1 MFKNIDLKI
10 LFFFICLVSY
20 SQEPVSW
27 STSVEKINDNNYKL
41 VTTANIQ
48 DNWRLYSQNLED
60 GGALPTEFIFEDES
74 IFESFSVVSE
84 RESITKY
91 DPIFKMDQS
100 YFIEETVFT
109 QDISLKDGLKQN
121 TIIQDLY
128 YQVCDDRVCIFQD
141 IKLVYNL
148 NSDDISLINS
158 FDYSS
163 IVSDLKLSLGNSE
176 LLENEYVTENNDNF
190 SRRLNILILGLFG
203 GFLALLTPCVFPMIP
218 LTVSF
223 FSTKNEKAKLYSM
236 SYGFFIILIYVSL
249 SIPFYFLENINPEI
263 LNQISTSPILNF
275 IFFAIFIVFAL
286 SLFGLFEI
294 TLPSSWSNTVDTK
307 SNLYKGL
314 ISTFFMSLTLCL
326 VSFSCTGPILGTL
339 LVGTLTSDGGA
350 IDLTYGM
357 LGFGVALAIPFTLLA
372 FFPNIINKLPKS
384 GSWTNTIKV
393 ILGFVELAL
402 AFKFLSNVDLIQEWG
417 LLKREVFIAIW
428 VLISIACG
436 IYLIIVSRKNSYIIS
451 SIFFIFIGLYM
462 GSSLFNKSTNMSLL
476 SGLLPPEFYSI
487 YNNSND
493 CPLGL
498 DCIKD
503 FNEGLNKSKLT
514 KKPILLDFTG
524 WACANCRRVEE
535 NTWSVP
541 KVYDLINN
549 DFVLISL
556 YVDDRSD
563 LSSEDIIVL
572 KDKNGNEKILDK
584 VGEKW
589 SAFQT
594 INFKNNSQPYYVL
607 LSPDLQ
613 LLNKPLQYTDTETY
627 YEWLSEGLENFKS
640 VNYFLK

>member
-1 MFKNIDLKI
+1 MLKSLNLKLLFI
-10 LFFFICLVSY
+10 LLSFFSF
-20 SQEPVSW
+20 SQDPVTW
-27 STSVEKINDNNYKL
+27 STSVEKINNNTYKL
-41 VTTANIQ
+41 ITEASIQ
-48 DNWRLYSQNLED
+48 ENWRLYSQNLED
-60 GGALPTEFIFEDES
+60 GGALPTEFVFEDES
-74 IFESFSVVSE
+74 IFQSFSNVQE
-84 RESITKY
+84 LDAITKF
-91 DPIFKMDQS
+91 DPIFQMDQS
-100 YFIEETVFT
+100 YFINQTFFT
-109 QDISLKDGLKQN
+109 QEIVLGDNFNQKSIV
-121 TIIQDLY
+121 QDLY

-141 IKLVYNL
+141 IKLIFNL
-148 NSDDISLINS
+148 DSENESVIKS

-163 IVSDLKLSLGNSE
+163 IISDLQLDLQNTE
-176 LLENEYVTENNDNF
+176 LLENEYVNESSNNF
-190 SRRLNILILGLFG
+190 SRRLNILILGLLG

-223 FSTKNEKAKLYSM
+223 FSTKNEKARLYSM

-275 IFFAIFIVFAL
+275 IFFAIFIAFAL

-294 TLPSSWSNTVDTK
+294 TLPASWSNTVDSK

-384 GSWTNTIKV
+384 GSWTNSIKV

-417 LLKREVFIAIW
+417 ILKREVFIGIW
-428 VLISIACG
+428 VLISVSCG
-436 IYLIIVSRKNSYIIS
+436 LYLIITSRKTSYIIS
-451 SIFFIFIGLYM
+451 STFFILIGLYM

-487 YNNSND
+487 YNDSND

-503 FNEGLNKSKLT
+503 FDKGLDLAKLNN
-514 KKPILLDFTG
+514 KPILLDFTG

-549 DFVLISL
+549 EFILISL
-556 YVDDRSD
+556 YVDDRSA
-563 LSSEDIIVL
+563 LSRDEIIVL
-572 KDKNGNEKILDK
+572 RDKNGNEKILNK

-594 INFKNNSQPYYVL
+594 VNFKNNSQPYYVL
-607 LSPDLQ
+607 LSPNLD
-613 LLNKPLQYTDTETY
+613 LLNKPLQYTDTDTY
-627 YEWLSEGLENFKS
+627 FSWLDEGLKNYKS
-640 VNYFLK
+640 NYLLK

>member
-1 MFKNIDLKI
+1 MFKNLSLKI
-10 LFFFICLVSY
+10 LFTLFSLLSF
-20 SQEPVSW
+20 SQDPVKW
-27 STSVEKINDNNYKL
+27 STSVKKINDITFQLNTK
-41 VTTANIQ
+41 AEIE
-48 DNWRLYSQNLED
+48 DNWRLYSQNLDD
-60 GGALPTEFIFEDES
+60 GGALPTEFIFEDNS
-74 IFESFSVVSE
+74 ILKSFSNVLE
-84 RESITKY
+84 PEPITKY

-100 YFIEETVFT
+100 YFVNNVVFT
-109 QDISLKDGLKQN
+109 QNIVLLENFNNDS
-121 TIIQDLY
+121 IIQNLY

-141 IKLVYNL
+141 VQLVFNL
-148 NSDDISLINS
+148 SSNEVQSVSS

-163 IVSDLKLSLGNSE
+163 IESDLKLDLGNYE
-176 LLENEYVTENNDNF
+176 LIKNEYVSESSSSF
-190 SRRLNILILGLFG
+190 SRRLNILILGLLG

-223 FSTKNEKAKLYSM
+223 FSTKNEKAKLYST
-236 SYGFFIILIYVSL
+236 SYGLFIVLIYLSL
-249 SIPFYFLENINPEI
+249 SLPFYFLENINPEI

-275 IFFAIFIVFAL
+275 IFFAIFIAFAL
-286 SLFGLFEI
+286 SLFGLFDI
-294 TLPSSWSNTVDTK
+294 TLPSSWSNTVDSK

-339 LVGTLTSDGGA
+339 LVGTLNSDGGA

-417 LLKREVFIAIW
+417 ILKREVFIAIW
-428 VLISIACG
+428 VLIFIACG
-436 IYLIIVSRKNSYIIS
+436 LYLIITSRKTSYIIS
-451 SIFFIFIGLYM
+451 SLSFILIGLYM
-462 GSSLFNKSTNMSLL
+462 GSSLFTKSTNLSLL

-487 YNNSND
+487 HNDTNN

-498 DCIKD
+498 DCVKD
-503 FNEGLNKSKLT
+503 FNDGLNKSKINN
-514 KKPILLDFTG
+514 KPILLDFTG

-541 KVYDLINN
+541 KVFDLINN
-549 DFVLISL
+549 EFVLISL
-556 YVDDRSD
+556 YVDDRTNLNGD
-563 LSSEDIIVL
+563 EVIIL
-572 KDKNGNEKILDK
+572 RDKNGNEKILDK

-594 INFKNNSQPYYVL
+594 LNFQNNSQPYYVL
-607 LSPDLQ
+607 LSPNLDI
-613 LLNKPLQYTDTETY
+613 LNKPIQYTDTDTY
-627 YEWLSEGLENFKS
+627 YDWLIDGLNKFK
-640 VNYFLK
+640 N

>member
-1 MFKNIDLKI
+1 MFKNLSLKI
-10 LFFFICLVSY
+10 LFTLFSLLSF
-20 SQEPVSW
+20 SQDPVKW
-27 STSVEKINDNNYKL
+27 STSVKKINDITFQLNTK
-41 VTTANIQ
+41 AEIE
-48 DNWRLYSQNLED
+48 DNWRLYSQNLDD
-60 GGALPTEFIFEDES
+60 GGALPTEFIFEDNS
-74 IFESFSVVSE
+74 ILKSFSNVLE
-84 RESITKY
+84 PEPITKY

-100 YFIEETVFT
+100 YFVNNVVFT
-109 QDISLKDGLKQN
+109 QDIVLLESFNNDS
-121 TIIQDLY
+121 IIQNLY

-141 IKLVYNL
+141 VQLVF
-148 NSDDISLINS
+148 SLSSNEVQSVSS

-163 IVSDLKLSLGNSE
+163 IESDLKLDLGNYE
-176 LLENEYVTENNDNF
+176 LIKNEYVSESSSSF
-190 SRRLNILILGLFG
+190 SRRLNILILGLLG

-223 FSTKNEKAKLYSM
+223 FSTKNEKAKLYST
-236 SYGFFIILIYVSL
+236 SYGLFIVLIYLSL
-249 SIPFYFLENINPEI
+249 SLPFYFLENINPEI

-275 IFFAIFIVFAL
+275 IFFAIFIAFAL
-286 SLFGLFEI
+286 SLFGLFDI
-294 TLPSSWSNTVDTK
+294 TLPSSWSNTVDSK

-417 LLKREVFIAIW
+417 ILKREVFIAIW
-428 VLISIACG
+428 VLIFIACG
-436 IYLIIVSRKNSYIIS
+436 LYLIITSRKTSYIIS
-451 SIFFIFIGLYM
+451 SLSFILIGLYM
-462 GSSLFNKSTNMSLL
+462 GSSLFMKSTNLSLL

-487 YNNSND
+487 HNDTNN

-498 DCIKD
+498 DCVKD
-503 FNEGLNKSKLT
+503 FNDGLNKSKINN
-514 KKPILLDFTG
+514 KPILLDFTG

-541 KVYDLINN
+541 KVFDLINN
-549 DFVLISL
+549 EFVLISL
-556 YVDDRSD
+556 YVDDRTNLNGD
-563 LSSEDIIVL
+563 EIIL
-572 KDKNGNEKILDK
+572 LRDKNGNEKILDK

-594 INFKNNSQPYYVL
+594 LNFQNNSQPYYVL
-607 LSPDLQ
+607 LSPNLDI
-613 LLNKPLQYTDTETY
+613 LNKPIQYTDTDTY
-627 YEWLSEGLENFKS
+627 YDWLIDGLNKFK
-640 VNYFLK
+640 N

>member
-1 MFKNIDLKI
+1 MFKNLSLKI
-10 LFFFICLVSY
+10 LFTLFSLLSF
-20 SQEPVSW
+20 SQDPVKW
-27 STSVEKINDNNYKL
+27 STSVKKINDITFQL
-41 VTTANIQ
+41 NIKAEIK
-48 DNWRLYSQNLED
+48 DNWRLYSQNLDD
-60 GGALPTEFIFEDES
+60 GGALPTEFIFEDNS
-74 IFESFSVVSE
+74 ILKSFSNVLE
-84 RESITKY
+84 PESITKY

-100 YFIEETVFT
+100 YFVNNVVFT
-109 QDISLKDGLKQN
+109 QDIVLLESFNNDS
-121 TIIQDLY
+121 IIQNLY

-141 IKLVYNL
+141 VQLVFNL
-148 NSDDISLINS
+148 SSNEVQSVSS

-163 IVSDLKLSLGNSE
+163 IESDLKLDLGNYE
-176 LLENEYVTENNDNF
+176 LIKNEYVSESSSSF
-190 SRRLNILILGLFG
+190 SRRLNILILGLLG

-223 FSTKNEKAKLYSM
+223 FSTKNEKAKLYST
-236 SYGFFIILIYVSL
+236 SYGLFIVLIYLSL
-249 SIPFYFLENINPEI
+249 SLPFYFLENINPEI

-275 IFFAIFIVFAL
+275 IFFAIFIAFAL
-286 SLFGLFEI
+286 SLFGLFDI
-294 TLPSSWSNTVDTK
+294 TLPSSWSNTVDSK

-417 LLKREVFIAIW
+417 ILKREVFIAIW
-428 VLISIACG
+428 VLIFIACG
-436 IYLIIVSRKNSYIIS
+436 LYLIITSRKTSYIIS
-451 SIFFIFIGLYM
+451 SLSFILIGLYM
-462 GSSLFNKSTNMSLL
+462 GSSLFTKSTNLSLL

-487 YNNSND
+487 HNDTNN

-498 DCIKD
+498 DCVKD
-503 FNEGLNKSKLT
+503 FNDGLNKSKINN
-514 KKPILLDFTG
+514 KPILLDFTG

-541 KVYDLINN
+541 KVFDLINN
-549 DFVLISL
+549 EFVLISL
-556 YVDDRSD
+556 YVDDRTNLNGD
-563 LSSEDIIVL
+563 EIIL
-572 KDKNGNEKILDK
+572 LRDKNGNEKILDK

-594 INFKNNSQPYYVL
+594 LNFQNNSQPYYVL
-607 LSPDLQ
+607 LSPNLDI
-613 LLNKPLQYTDTETY
+613 LNKPIQYTDTDTY
-627 YEWLSEGLENFKS
+627 YDWLIDGLNKFK
-640 VNYFLK
+640 N

>member
-1 MFKNIDLKI
+1 MFKNLSLKI
-10 LFFFICLVSY
+10 LFTLFSLLSF
-20 SQEPVSW
+20 SQDPVKW
-27 STSVEKINDNNYKL
+27 STSVKKINDITFQLNTK
-41 VTTANIQ
+41 AEIE
-48 DNWRLYSQNLED
+48 DNWRLYSQNLDD
-60 GGALPTEFIFEDES
+60 GGALPTEFIFEDNS
-74 IFESFSVVSE
+74 ILKSFSNVLE
-84 RESITKY
+84 PEPITKY

-100 YFIEETVFT
+100 YFVNNVVFT
-109 QDISLKDGLKQN
+109 QDIVLLESFNNDS
-121 TIIQDLY
+121 IIQNLY

-141 IKLVYNL
+141 VQLVFNL
-148 NSDDISLINS
+148 SSNEVQSVSS

-163 IVSDLKLSLGNSE
+163 IESDLKLDLGNYE
-176 LLENEYVTENNDNF
+176 LIKNEYVSESSSSF
-190 SRRLNILILGLFG
+190 SRRLNILILGLLG

-223 FSTKNEKAKLYSM
+223 FSTKNEKAKLYST
-236 SYGFFIILIYVSL
+236 SYGLFIVLIYLSL
-249 SIPFYFLENINPEI
+249 SLPFYFLENINPEI

-275 IFFAIFIVFAL
+275 IFFAIFIAFAL
-286 SLFGLFEI
+286 SLFGLFDI
-294 TLPSSWSNTVDTK
+294 TLPSSWSNTVDSK

-417 LLKREVFIAIW
+417 ILKREVFIAIW
-428 VLISIACG
+428 VLIFIACG
-436 IYLIIVSRKNSYIIS
+436 LYLIITSRKTSYIIS
-451 SIFFIFIGLYM
+451 SLSFILIGLYM
-462 GSSLFNKSTNMSLL
+462 GSSLFTKSTNLSLL

-487 YNNSND
+487 HNDTNN

-498 DCIKD
+498 DCVKD
-503 FNEGLNKSKLT
+503 FNDGLNKSKINN
-514 KKPILLDFTG
+514 KPILLDFTG

-541 KVYDLINN
+541 KVFDLINN
-549 DFVLISL
+549 EFVLISL
-556 YVDDRSD
+556 YVDDRNNLNGD
-563 LSSEDIIVL
+563 EIIL
-572 KDKNGNEKILDK
+572 LRDKNGNEKILDK

-594 INFKNNSQPYYVL
+594 LNFQNNSQPYYVL
-607 LSPDLQ
+607 LSPNLDI
-613 LLNKPLQYTDTETY
+613 LNKPIQYTDTDTY
-627 YEWLSEGLENFKS
+627 YDWLIDGLNKFK
-640 VNYFLK
+640 N

>member
-1 MFKNIDLKI
+1 MFKNLSIKI
-10 LFFFICLVSY
+10 LFTLFSLLSF
-20 SQEPVSW
+20 SQDPVKW
-27 STSVEKINDNNYKL
+27 STSVKKINDITFQLNTK
-41 VTTANIQ
+41 AEIQ
-48 DNWRLYSQNLED
+48 DNWRLYSQNLDD
-60 GGALPTEFIFEDES
+60 GGALPTEFIFEDNS
-74 IFESFSVVSE
+74 ILKSFSNVLE
-84 RESITKY
+84 PEPITKY

-100 YFIEETVFT
+100 YFVNNVVFT
-109 QDISLKDGLKQN
+109 QDIVLLENFNNDS
-121 TIIQDLY
+121 IIQNLY

-141 IKLVYNL
+141 VQLVFNL
-148 NSDDISLINS
+148 SSNEVESVSS

-163 IVSDLKLSLGNSE
+163 IESDLKLDLGNYE
-176 LLENEYVTENNDNF
+176 LIKNEYVSESSSSF
-190 SRRLNILILGLFG
+190 SRRLNILILGLIG

-223 FSTKNEKAKLYSM
+223 FSTKNEKAKLYST
-236 SYGFFIILIYVSL
+236 SYGLFIVLIYLSL
-249 SIPFYFLENINPEI
+249 SLPFYFLENINPEI

-275 IFFAIFIVFAL
+275 IFFAIFIAFAL
-286 SLFGLFEI
+286 SLFGLFDI
-294 TLPSSWSNTVDTK
+294 TLPSSWSNTVDSK

-393 ILGFVELAL
+393 ILGFLELAL

-417 LLKREVFIAIW
+417 ILKREVFIAIW
-428 VLISIACG
+428 VLIFIACG
-436 IYLIIVSRKNSYIIS
+436 LYLIITSRKTSYIIS
-451 SIFFIFIGLYM
+451 SLSFILIGLYM
-462 GSSLFNKSTNMSLL
+462 GSSLFTKSTNLSLL

-487 YNNSND
+487 HNDTNN

-498 DCIKD
+498 DCVKD
-503 FNEGLNKSKLT
+503 FNDGLNKSKINN
-514 KKPILLDFTG
+514 KPILLDFTG

-541 KVYDLINN
+541 KVFDLINN
-549 DFVLISL
+549 KFVLISL
-556 YVDDRSD
+556 YVDDRTNLNGD
-563 LSSEDIIVL
+563 EVILL
-572 KDKNGNEKILDK
+572 RDKNGNEKILDK

-594 INFKNNSQPYYVL
+594 LNFQNNSQPYYVL
-607 LSPDLQ
+607 LSPNLDI
-613 LLNKPLQYTDTETY
+613 LNKPIQYTDTDTY
-627 YEWLSEGLENFKS
+627 YDWLIDGLNKFK
-640 VNYFLK
+640 N

>member
-1 MFKNIDLKI
+1 MLKSLNLKLLFI
-10 LFFFICLVSY
+10 LLSFFSF
-20 SQEPVSW
+20 SQDPVTW
-27 STSVEKINDNNYKL
+27 STSVEKINNNTYKL
-41 VTTANIQ
+41 ITEASIQ
-48 DNWRLYSQNLED
+48 ENWRLYSQNLED
-60 GGALPTEFIFEDES
+60 GGALPTEFVFEDES
-74 IFESFSVVSE
+74 IFQSFSNVQE
-84 RESITKY
+84 LDAITKF
-91 DPIFKMDQS
+91 DPIFQMDQS
-100 YFIEETVFT
+100 YFINQTFFT
-109 QDISLKDGLKQN
+109 QE
-121 TIIQDLY
+121 IILDDNFNQKSIVQDLY

-141 IKLVYNL
+141 IKLVFNL
-148 NSDDISLINS
+148 DSEDESVIKS

-163 IVSDLKLSLGNSE
+163 IISDLQLDLQNTE
-176 LLENEYVTENNDNF
+176 LLENEYVNESSNNF
-190 SRRLNILILGLFG
+190 SRRLNILILGLLG

-223 FSTKNEKAKLYSM
+223 FSTKNEKARLYSM

-275 IFFAIFIVFAL
+275 IFFAIFIAFAL

-294 TLPSSWSNTVDTK
+294 TLPSSWSNTVDSK

-384 GSWTNTIKV
+384 GSWTNSVKV

-417 LLKREVFIAIW
+417 ILKREVFIGIW
-428 VLISIACG
+428 VLISVSCG
-436 IYLIIVSRKNSYIIS
+436 LYLIITSRKTSYIIS
-451 SIFFIFIGLYM
+451 STFFILIGLYM

-487 YNNSND
+487 YNDSND

-503 FNEGLNKSKLT
+503 FDKGLDLAKLNN
-514 KKPILLDFTG
+514 KPILLDFTG

-549 DFVLISL
+549 EFILISL
-556 YVDDRSD
+556 YVDDRSA
-563 LSSEDIIVL
+563 LSRDEIIVL
-572 KDKNGNEKILDK
+572 RDKNGNEKILNK

-594 INFKNNSQPYYVL
+594 VNFKNNSQPYYVL
-607 LSPDLQ
+607 LSPNLD
-613 LLNKPLQYTDTETY
+613 LLNKPLQYTDTDTY
-627 YEWLSEGLENFKS
+627 FSWLDEGLKNYKS
-640 VNYFLK
+640 NYLLK

>member
-1 MFKNIDLKI
+1 MFKNLSLKI
-10 LFFFICLVSY
+10 LFTLFSLLSF
-20 SQEPVSW
+20 SQDPVKW
-27 STSVEKINDNNYKL
+27 STSVKKINDITFQLNTK
-41 VTTANIQ
+41 AEIE
-48 DNWRLYSQNLED
+48 DNWRLYSQNLDD
-60 GGALPTEFIFEDES
+60 GGALPTEFIFEDNS
-74 IFESFSVVSE
+74 ILKSFSNVLE
-84 RESITKY
+84 PEPITKY

-100 YFIEETVFT
+100 YFVNNVVFT
-109 QDISLKDGLKQN
+109 QDIVLLESFNNDS
-121 TIIQDLY
+121 IIQNLY

-141 IKLVYNL
+141 VQLVFNL
-148 NSDDISLINS
+148 SSNEVQSVSS

-163 IVSDLKLSLGNSE
+163 IESDLKLDLGNYE
-176 LLENEYVTENNDNF
+176 LIKNEYVSESSSSF
-190 SRRLNILILGLFG
+190 SRRLNILILGLLG

-223 FSTKNEKAKLYSM
+223 FSTKNEKAKLYST
-236 SYGFFIILIYVSL
+236 SYGLFIVLIYLSL

-275 IFFAIFIVFAL
+275 IFFAIFIAFAL
-286 SLFGLFEI
+286 SLFGLFDI
-294 TLPSSWSNTVDTK
+294 TLPSSWSNTVDSK

-417 LLKREVFIAIW
+417 ILKREVFIAIW
-428 VLISIACG
+428 VLIFIACG
-436 IYLIIVSRKNSYIIS
+436 LYLIITSRKTSYIIS
-451 SIFFIFIGLYM
+451 SLSFILIGLYM
-462 GSSLFNKSTNMSLL
+462 GSSLFTKSTNLSLL

-487 YNNSND
+487 HNDTNN

-498 DCIKD
+498 DCVKD
-503 FNEGLNKSKLT
+503 FNDGLNKSKINN
-514 KKPILLDFTG
+514 KPILLDFTG

-541 KVYDLINN
+541 KVFDLINN
-549 DFVLISL
+549 EFVLISL
-556 YVDDRSD
+556 YVDDRTNLNGD
-563 LSSEDIIVL
+563 EIIL
-572 KDKNGNEKILDK
+572 LRDKNGNEKILDK

-594 INFKNNSQPYYVL
+594 LNFQNNSQPYYVL
-607 LSPDLQ
+607 LSPNLDI
-613 LLNKPLQYTDTETY
+613 LNKPIQYTDTDTY
-627 YEWLSEGLENFKS
+627 YDWLIDGLNKFK
-640 VNYFLK
+640 N

>member
-1 MFKNIDLKI
+1 MFKNLSLKI
-10 LFFFICLVSY
+10 LFTLFSLLSF
-20 SQEPVSW
+20 SQDPVKW
-27 STSVEKINDNNYKL
+27 STSVKKINDITFQLNTK
-41 VTTANIQ
+41 AEIE
-48 DNWRLYSQNLED
+48 DNWRLYSQNLDD
-60 GGALPTEFIFEDES
+60 GGALPTEFIFEDNS
-74 IFESFSVVSE
+74 ILKSFSNVLE
-84 RESITKY
+84 PEPITKY

-100 YFIEETVFT
+100 YFVNNVVFT
-109 QDISLKDGLKQN
+109 QDIVLLESFNNDS
-121 TIIQDLY
+121 IIQNLY

-141 IKLVYNL
+141 VQLVFNL
-148 NSDDISLINS
+148 SSNEVQSVSS

-163 IVSDLKLSLGNSE
+163 IESDLKLDLGNYE
-176 LLENEYVTENNDNF
+176 LIKNEYVSESSSSF
-190 SRRLNILILGLFG
+190 SRRLNILILGLLG

-223 FSTKNEKAKLYSM
+223 FSTKNEKAKLYST
-236 SYGFFIILIYVSL
+236 SYGLFIVLIYLSL
-249 SIPFYFLENINPEI
+249 SLPFYFLENINPEI

-275 IFFAIFIVFAL
+275 IFFAIFIAFAL
-286 SLFGLFEI
+286 SLFGLFDI
-294 TLPSSWSNTVDTK
+294 TLPSSWSNTVDSK

-417 LLKREVFIAIW
+417 ILKREVFIAIW
-428 VLISIACG
+428 VLIFIACG
-436 IYLIIVSRKNSYIIS
+436 LYLIITSRKTSYIIS
-451 SIFFIFIGLYM
+451 SLSFILIGLYM
-462 GSSLFNKSTNMSLL
+462 SSSLFTKSTNLSLL

-487 YNNSND
+487 HNDTNN

-498 DCIKD
+498 DCVKD
-503 FNEGLNKSKLT
+503 FNDGLNKSKINN
-514 KKPILLDFTG
+514 KPILLDFTG

-541 KVYDLINN
+541 KVFDLINN
-549 DFVLISL
+549 EFVLISL
-556 YVDDRSD
+556 YVDDRTNLNGD
-563 LSSEDIIVL
+563 EIIL
-572 KDKNGNEKILDK
+572 LRDKNGNEKILDK

-594 INFKNNSQPYYVL
+594 LNFQNNSQPYYVL
-607 LSPDLQ
+607 LSPNLDI
-613 LLNKPLQYTDTETY
+613 LNKPIQYTDTDTY
-627 YEWLSEGLENFKS
+627 YDWLIDGLNKFK
-640 VNYFLK
+640 N

>member
-1 MFKNIDLKI
+1 MFKNLSLKI
-10 LFFFICLVSY
+10 LFTLFSLLSF
-20 SQEPVSW
+20 SQDPVKW
-27 STSVEKINDNNYKL
+27 STSVKKINDITFQLITK
-41 VTTANIQ
+41 AEIE
-48 DNWRLYSQNLED
+48 DNWRLYSQNLDD
-60 GGALPTEFIFEDES
+60 GGALPTEFIFEDNS
-74 IFESFSVVSE
+74 ILKSFSNVLE
-84 RESITKY
+84 PEPITKY

-100 YFIEETVFT
+100 YFVNNVVFT
-109 QDISLKDGLKQN
+109 QNIVLLENFNNDS
-121 TIIQDLY
+121 IIQNLY

-141 IKLVYNL
+141 VQLVFNL
-148 NSDDISLINS
+148 SSNQLQSVNS

-163 IVSDLKLSLGNSE
+163 IESDLKLDLGNYE
-176 LLENEYVTENNDNF
+176 LIKNEYVSESSSSF
-190 SRRLNILILGLFG
+190 SRRLNILILGLLG

-223 FSTKNEKAKLYSM
+223 FSTKNEKAKLYST
-236 SYGFFIILIYVSL
+236 SYGLFIVLIYLSL
-249 SIPFYFLENINPEI
+249 SLPFYFLENINPEI

-275 IFFAIFIVFAL
+275 IFFAIFIAFAL
-286 SLFGLFEI
+286 SLFGLFDI
-294 TLPSSWSNTVDTK
+294 TLPSSWSNTVDSK

-393 ILGFVELAL
+393 ILGFMELAL

-417 LLKREVFIAIW
+417 ILKREVFIAIW
-428 VLISIACG
+428 VLIFIACG
-436 IYLIIVSRKNSYIIS
+436 LYLIITSRKTSYIIS
-451 SIFFIFIGLYM
+451 SLSFILIGLYM
-462 GSSLFNKSTNMSLL
+462 GSSLFTKSTNLSFL

-487 YNNSND
+487 HNDTNN

-498 DCIKD
+498 DCVKD
-503 FNEGLNKSKLT
+503 FNDGLNKSKINN
-514 KKPILLDFTG
+514 KPILLDFTG

-541 KVYDLINN
+541 KVFDLINN
-549 DFVLISL
+549 EFVLISL
-556 YVDDRSD
+556 YVDDRTNLNGD
-563 LSSEDIIVL
+563 EIILL

-594 INFKNNSQPYYVL
+594 LNFQINSQPYYVL
-607 LSPDLQ
+607 LSPNLDI
-613 LLNKPLQYTDTETY
+613 LNKPIQYTDTDTY
-627 YEWLSEGLENFKS
+627 YDWLIDGLNKFK
-640 VNYFLK
+640 N

>member
-1 MFKNIDLKI
+1 MFKNLSLKI
-10 LFFFICLVSY
+10 LFTLFSLLCF
-20 SQEPVSW
+20 SQDPVKW
-27 STSVEKINDNNYKL
+27 STSVKKINDITFQLNTK
-41 VTTANIQ
+41 AEIE
-48 DNWRLYSQNLED
+48 DNWRLYSQNLDD
-60 GGALPTEFIFEDES
+60 GGALPTEFIFEDNS
-74 IFESFSVVSE
+74 ILKSFSNVLE
-84 RESITKY
+84 PEPITKY

-100 YFIEETVFT
+100 YFVNNVVFT
-109 QDISLKDGLKQN
+109 QNIVLLENFNNDS
-121 TIIQDLY
+121 IIQNLY

-141 IKLVYNL
+141 VQLVFNL
-148 NSDDISLINS
+148 SSNEVQSVSS
-158 FDYSS
+158 FNYSS
-163 IVSDLKLSLGNSE
+163 IESDLKLDLGNYE
-176 LLENEYVTENNDNF
+176 LIKNEYVSESSSSF
-190 SRRLNILILGLFG
+190 SRRLNILILGLLG

-223 FSTKNEKAKLYSM
+223 FSTKNEKAKLYST
-236 SYGFFIILIYVSL
+236 SYGLFIILIYISL
-249 SIPFYFLENINPEI
+249 SLPFYFLENINPEI

-275 IFFAIFIVFAL
+275 IFFAIFIAFAL
-286 SLFGLFEI
+286 SLFGLFDI
-294 TLPSSWSNTVDTK
+294 TLPSSWSNTVDSK

-402 AFKFLSNVDLIQEWG
+402 AFKFLSNVDLVQEWG
-417 LLKREVFIAIW
+417 ILKREVFIAIW
-428 VLISIACG
+428 VLIFIACG
-436 IYLIIVSRKNSYIIS
+436 LYLIITSRKTSYIIS
-451 SIFFIFIGLYM
+451 SLSFILIGLYM
-462 GSSLFNKSTNMSLL
+462 GSSLFTKSTNLSLL

-487 YNNSND
+487 HNDTNN

-498 DCIKD
+498 DCVKD
-503 FNEGLNKSKLT
+503 FNDGLNKSKINN
-514 KKPILLDFTG
+514 KPILLDFTG

-541 KVYDLINN
+541 KVFDLINN
-549 DFVLISL
+549 EFVLISL
-556 YVDDRSD
+556 YVDDRTNLNGD
-563 LSSEDIIVL
+563 EIILL

-594 INFKNNSQPYYVL
+594 LNFQNNSQPYYVL
-607 LSPDLQ
+607 LSPNLDI
-613 LLNKPLQYTDTETY
+613 LNKPIQYTDTDTY
-627 YEWLSEGLENFKS
+627 YDWLIDGLNKFK
-640 VNYFLK
+640 N

>member
-1 MFKNIDLKI
+1 MFKNLSLKI
-10 LFFFICLVSY
+10 LFTLFSLLSF
-20 SQEPVSW
+20 SQDPVKW
-27 STSVEKINDNNYKL
+27 STSVKKINDITFQLNTK
-41 VTTANIQ
+41 AEIE
-48 DNWRLYSQNLED
+48 DNWRLYSQNLDD
-60 GGALPTEFIFEDES
+60 GGALPTEFIFEDNS
-74 IFESFSVVSE
+74 ILKSFSNVLE
-84 RESITKY
+84 PEPITKY

-100 YFIEETVFT
+100 YFVNNVVFT
-109 QDISLKDGLKQN
+109 QDIVLLESFNNDS
-121 TIIQDLY
+121 IIQNLY

-141 IKLVYNL
+141 VQLVFNL
-148 NSDDISLINS
+148 SSNKMQSVSS

-163 IVSDLKLSLGNSE
+163 IESDLKLDLGNYE
-176 LLENEYVTENNDNF
+176 LIKNEYVSESSSSF
-190 SRRLNILILGLFG
+190 SRRLNILILGLLG

-223 FSTKNEKAKLYSM
+223 FSTKNEKAKLYST
-236 SYGFFIILIYVSL
+236 SYGLFIVLIYLSL
-249 SIPFYFLENINPEI
+249 SLPFYFLENINPEI

-275 IFFAIFIVFAL
+275 IFFAIFIAFAL
-286 SLFGLFEI
+286 SLFGLFDI
-294 TLPSSWSNTVDTK
+294 TLPSSWSNTVDSK

-417 LLKREVFIAIW
+417 ILKREVFITIW
-428 VLISIACG
+428 VLIFMACG
-436 IYLIIVSRKNSYIIS
+436 LYLIITSRKTSYIIS
-451 SIFFIFIGLYM
+451 SLSFILIGLYM
-462 GSSLFNKSTNMSLL
+462 GSSLFTKSTNLSLL

-487 YNNSND
+487 HNDTNN

-498 DCIKD
+498 DCVKD
-503 FNEGLNKSKLT
+503 FNDGLNKSKINN
-514 KKPILLDFTG
+514 KPILLDFTG

-541 KVYDLINN
+541 KVFDLINN
-549 DFVLISL
+549 EFVLISL
-556 YVDDRSD
+556 YVDDRTNLNGD
-563 LSSEDIIVL
+563 EIIL
-572 KDKNGNEKILDK
+572 LRDKNGNEKILDK

-594 INFKNNSQPYYVL
+594 LNFQNNSQPYYVL
-607 LSPDLQ
+607 LSPNLDI
-613 LLNKPLQYTDTETY
+613 LNKPIQYTDTDTY
-627 YEWLSEGLENFKS
+627 YDWLIDGLDKFK
-640 VNYFLK
+640 N

>member
-1 MFKNIDLKI
+1 MFKNLSLKI
-10 LFFFICLVSY
+10 LFTLFSLLSF
-20 SQEPVSW
+20 SQDPVKW
-27 STSVEKINDNNYKL
+27 STSVKKINDITFQLNTK
-41 VTTANIQ
+41 AEIE
-48 DNWRLYSQNLED
+48 DNWRLYSQNLDD
-60 GGALPTEFIFEDES
+60 GGALPTEFIFEDNS
-74 IFESFSVVSE
+74 ILKSFSNVLE
-84 RESITKY
+84 PEPITKY

-100 YFIEETVFT
+100 YFVNNVVFT
-109 QDISLKDGLKQN
+109 QDIVLLESFNNDS
-121 TIIQDLY
+121 IIQNLY

-141 IKLVYNL
+141 VQLVFNL
-148 NSDDISLINS
+148 SSNEVQSVSS

-163 IVSDLKLSLGNSE
+163 IESDLKLDLGNYE
-176 LLENEYVTENNDNF
+176 LIKNEYVSESSSSF
-190 SRRLNILILGLFG
+190 SRRLNILILGLLG

-223 FSTKNEKAKLYSM
+223 FSTKNEKAKLYST
-236 SYGFFIILIYVSL
+236 SYGLFIVLIYLSL
-249 SIPFYFLENINPEI
+249 SLPFYFLENINPEI

-275 IFFAIFIVFAL
+275 IFFAIFIAFAL
-286 SLFGLFEI
+286 SLFGLFDI
-294 TLPSSWSNTVDTK
+294 TLPSSWSNTVDSK

-417 LLKREVFIAIW
+417 ILKREVFIAIW
-428 VLISIACG
+428 VLIFIACG
-436 IYLIIVSRKNSYIIS
+436 LYLIITSRKTSYIIS
-451 SIFFIFIGLYM
+451 SLSFILIGLYM
-462 GSSLFNKSTNMSLL
+462 GSSLFTKSTNLSLL

-487 YNNSND
+487 HNDTNN

-498 DCIKD
+498 DCVKD
-503 FNEGLNKSKLT
+503 FNDGLNKSKINN
-514 KKPILLDFTG
+514 KPILLDFTG

-541 KVYDLINN
+541 KVFDLINN
-549 DFVLISL
+549 EFVLISL
-556 YVDDRSD
+556 YVDDRTNLNGD
-563 LSSEDIIVL
+563 EIILL

-594 INFKNNSQPYYVL
+594 LNFQNNSQPYYVL
-607 LSPDLQ
+607 LSPNLDI
-613 LLNKPLQYTDTETY
+613 LNKPIQYTDTDTY
-627 YEWLSEGLENFKS
+627 YDWLIDGLNKFK
-640 VNYFLK
+640 N

>member
-1 MFKNIDLKI
+1 MFKNLSLKI
-10 LFFFICLVSY
+10 LFTLFSLLSF
-20 SQEPVSW
+20 SQDPVKW
-27 STSVEKINDNNYKL
+27 STSVKKINDITFQLNTK
-41 VTTANIQ
+41 AEIE
-48 DNWRLYSQNLED
+48 DNWRLYSQNLDD
-60 GGALPTEFIFEDES
+60 GGALPTEFIFEDNS
-74 IFESFSVVSE
+74 ILKSFSNVLE
-84 RESITKY
+84 PEPITKY

-100 YFIEETVFT
+100 YFVNNVVFT
-109 QDISLKDGLKQN
+109 QDIVLLESFNNDS
-121 TIIQDLY
+121 IIQNLY

-141 IKLVYNL
+141 VQLVFNL
-148 NSDDISLINS
+148 SSNEVQSVSS

-163 IVSDLKLSLGNSE
+163 IESDLKLDLGNYE
-176 LLENEYVTENNDNF
+176 LIKNEYVGESSSSF
-190 SRRLNILILGLFG
+190 SRRLNILILGLLG

-223 FSTKNEKAKLYSM
+223 FSTKNEKAKLYST
-236 SYGFFIILIYVSL
+236 SYGLFIVLIYLSL
-249 SIPFYFLENINPEI
+249 SLPFYFLENINPEI

-275 IFFAIFIVFAL
+275 IFFAIFIAFAL
-286 SLFGLFEI
+286 SLFGLFDI
-294 TLPSSWSNTVDTK
+294 TLPSSWSNTVDSK

-417 LLKREVFIAIW
+417 ILKREVFIAIW
-428 VLISIACG
+428 VLIFIACG
-436 IYLIIVSRKNSYIIS
+436 LYLIITSRKTSYIIS
-451 SIFFIFIGLYM
+451 SLSFILIGLYM
-462 GSSLFNKSTNMSLL
+462 GSSLFTKSTNLSLL

-487 YNNSND
+487 HNDTNN

-498 DCIKD
+498 DCVKD
-503 FNEGLNKSKLT
+503 FNDGLNKSKINN
-514 KKPILLDFTG
+514 KPILLDFTG

-541 KVYDLINN
+541 KVFDLINN
-549 DFVLISL
+549 EFVLISL
-556 YVDDRSD
+556 YVDDRTNLNGD
-563 LSSEDIIVL
+563 EIIL
-572 KDKNGNEKILDK
+572 LRDKNGNEKILDK

-594 INFKNNSQPYYVL
+594 LNFQNNSQPYYVL
-607 LSPDLQ
+607 LSPNLDI
-613 LLNKPLQYTDTETY
+613 LNKPIQYTDTDTY
-627 YEWLSEGLENFKS
+627 YDWLIDGLNKFK
-640 VNYFLK
+640 N

>member
-1 MFKNIDLKI
+1 MFKNLSLKI
-10 LFFFICLVSY
+10 LFTLFSLISF
-20 SQEPVSW
+20 SQDPVKW
-27 STSVEKINDNNYKL
+27 STSVKKINDITFQLNTK
-41 VTTANIQ
+41 AEIE
-48 DNWRLYSQNLED
+48 DNWRLYSQNLDD
-60 GGALPTEFIFEDES
+60 GGALPTEFIFEDNS
-74 IFESFSVVSE
+74 ILKSFSNVLE
-84 RESITKY
+84 PEPITKY

-100 YFIEETVFT
+100 YFVNNVVFT
-109 QDISLKDGLKQN
+109 QDIVLLESFNNDS
-121 TIIQDLY
+121 IIQNLY

-141 IKLVYNL
+141 VQLVFNL
-148 NSDDISLINS
+148 SSNEVQSVSS

-163 IVSDLKLSLGNSE
+163 IESDLKLDLGNYE
-176 LLENEYVTENNDNF
+176 LIKNEYVSESSSSF
-190 SRRLNILILGLFG
+190 SRRLNILILGLLG

-223 FSTKNEKAKLYSM
+223 FSTKNEKAKLYST
-236 SYGFFIILIYVSL
+236 SYGLFIVLIYLSL
-249 SIPFYFLENINPEI
+249 SLPFYFLENINPEI

-275 IFFAIFIVFAL
+275 IFFAIFIAFAL
-286 SLFGLFEI
+286 SLFGLFDI
-294 TLPSSWSNTVDTK
+294 TLPSSWSNTVDSK

-417 LLKREVFIAIW
+417 ILKREVFIAIW
-428 VLISIACG
+428 VLIFIACG
-436 IYLIIVSRKNSYIIS
+436 LYLIITSRKTSYIIS
-451 SIFFIFIGLYM
+451 SLSFILIGLYM
-462 GSSLFNKSTNMSLL
+462 GSSLFTKSTNLSLL

-487 YNNSND
+487 HNDTNN

-498 DCIKD
+498 DCVKD
-503 FNEGLNKSKLT
+503 FNDGLNKSKINN
-514 KKPILLDFTG
+514 KPILLDFTG

-541 KVYDLINN
+541 KVFDLINN
-549 DFVLISL
+549 EFVLISL
-556 YVDDRSD
+556 YVDDRTNLNGD
-563 LSSEDIIVL
+563 EIIL
-572 KDKNGNEKILDK
+572 LRDKNGNEKILDK

-594 INFKNNSQPYYVL
+594 LNFQNNSQPYYVL
-607 LSPDLQ
+607 LSPNLDI
-613 LLNKPLQYTDTETY
+613 LNKPIQYTDTDTY
-627 YEWLSEGLENFKS
+627 YDWLIDGLNKFK
-640 VNYFLK
+640 N